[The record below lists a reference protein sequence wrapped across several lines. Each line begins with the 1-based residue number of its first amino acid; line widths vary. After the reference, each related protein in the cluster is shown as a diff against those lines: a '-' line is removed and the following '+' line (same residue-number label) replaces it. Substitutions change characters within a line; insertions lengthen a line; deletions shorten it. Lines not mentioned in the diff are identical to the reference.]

1 MEAGRGQGSAPSPVP
16 TPGKL
21 PHQPFTPLRLSGR
34 STLMCGDTFFMV
46 GGVLLFPGSA
56 RGPGAEGE
64 VVLPGCVL
72 PMDGMCVCKC
82 LMWQLLAWWI
92 FTNHSLLITM
102 MSV

>member
-1 MEAGRGQGSAPSPVP
+1 MFSAA
-16 TPGKL
+16 L
-21 PHQPFTPLRLSGR
+21 PR
-34 STLMCGDTFFMV
+34 
-46 GGVLLFPGSA
+46 SA

-64 VVLPGCVL
+64 VVLLRPA
-72 PMDGMCVCKC
+72 DGWDVCSAGKC